1 MYFALYLA
9 LQNLMLRGTCVVQD
23 TDQLMVSTLHTTE
36 TTENEYAVQLFSKMD
51 RNSEWVKYDP

>member
-1 MYFALYLA
+1 MC
-9 LQNLMLRGTCVVQD
+9 RT
-23 TDQLMVSTLHTTE
+23 LMVSTLHTTE